1 MLMFFICVV
10 IVVVVFGVMFVF
22 MYLYCKFCG
31 VKLVNFYENVKV
43 EIVWIIVFFFIF
55 IFMVVFVV
63 KILIVMEDISE
74 VDLIVVV
81 IGF

>member
-1 MLMFFICVV
+1 MLMFFICVG
-10 IVVVVFGVMFVF
+10 IVVVVFGVMFVL
-22 MYLYCKFCG
+22 MYLYRKFCG

-43 EIVWIIVFFFIF
+43 EIVWIVIFFFIF

-63 KILIVMEDISE
+63 NILIVMEDMFE
-74 VDLIVVV
+74 FDMMVLV